1 MDFFKRV
8 KDILEQ
14 ENISYDDKVVVELIN
29 KYFPDWRRTLNELQ
43 RYSASGTNRFWN
55 TC

>member
-8 KDILEQ
+8 KGYTKTREYIK
-14 ENISYDDKVVVELIN
+14 YDDKVVVELIN

-43 RYSASGTNRFWN
+43 KIFYIW
-55 TC
+55 